1 MQHRKRIRPIIPSN
15 WSFIQH
21 WLLHL
26 FWRVSLPG
34 ASLKSRYVIFHSPS
48 LNNILSLLLSGN
60 KMKFIGFLLS
70 EVILMMIAFL
80 KAQKWSN
87 LVQGLSVYTDDLV
100 WSKTQILYVSHVIS
114 LPCGLTVTMMANH
127 PLFLALGSSNLLM
140 VTPWSKRLNLS
151 SKGAQFVMALK

>member
-1 MQHRKRIRPIIPSN
+1 MQHRKRIQPINPLIDHS
-15 WSFIQH
+15 SSTDCST
-21 WLLHL
+21 L
-26 FWRVSLPG
+26 FWRVPLPG
-34 ASLKSRYVIFHSPS
+34 ASLKSRYAIFHSPS

-60 KMKFIGFLLS
+60 KMKFIGLLLS
-70 EVILMMIAFL
+70 EVILMMIVFL

-114 LPCGLTVTMMANH
+114 LPCGLTVTMMASH

-151 SKGAQFVMALK
+151 SKGAQFVALK